1 LRASNHLRRRAP
13 EPIDQILSSYY
24 RRLLACLRRP
34 EVRDG
39 DWTLLEARPAWEGNT
54 AWERFIAFSWDGG
67 GRRLLAAV
75 NYGPT
80 QGQCYV
86 RLPYADLSGRKLQ
99 LRDLMNPTT
108 VYDRQGDELAG
119 RGLYVD
125 MPAWGYHL
133 FEITARG

>member
-1 LRASNHLRRRAP
+1 M
-13 EPIDQILSSYY
+13 
-24 RRLLACLRRP
+24 RRP

-39 DWTLLEARPAWEGNT
+39 DWTLLDARPAWDGNPT
-54 AWERFIAFSWDGG
+54 WERFIAFSWDGG
-67 GRRLLAAV
+67 GRRLLVAV

-86 RLPYADLSGRKLQ
+86 RLPHADSAGRGLL

-108 VYDRQGDELAG
+108 TYERHGDDLAA
-119 RGLYVD
+119 RGFYLD

-133 FEITARG
+133 FEMTARG